1 MSEGYSIEVG
11 DEIVGIVVRNDGER
25 DFRFHSAVK
34 GFNALDGRVFHK
46 PAAAERA
53 ARAHAAQ
60 GRVSAVMSHNAPAP
74 LFECTPG
81 TAEYVFP
88 RRPRH

>member
-11 DEIVGIVVRNDGER
+11 DEIVGIIVRNDGER

-34 GFNALDGRVFHK
+34 GFKALDGQMFNK

-53 ARAHAAQ
+53 ARAYAAH
-60 GRVSAVMSHNAPAP
+60 GHNVDYSKTHHTPNRLYTARSH
-74 LFECTPG
+74 
-81 TAEYVFP
+81 
-88 RRPRH
+88 H